1 MVTNKPDIDIEESVT
16 HCRATFVLKRLFSV
30 DFVAVILVVVAQM
43 SYHVIFSFV
52 AFLFAA

>member
-30 DFVAVILVVVAQM
+30 DFVVILVVVAQM